1 MRQDLKINEATG
13 MPANFGPMEDADGRA
28 RITGP
33 CGDTMEVW
41 LRVQEGCIER
51 VRYTTDG
58 CWSSILAGSSAASLA
73 EGMIIEDAA
82 RISQEDVLEAVGGLP
97 EESRHCALLAAN
109 TIGAAV
115 ADYRDRNEGCGE
127 CREKDC
133 SAKARRANE
142 SEKDFADRRAIQ
154 RRLCRIKHKIVVLS
168 GKGGVGKSTVA
179 VNLAAALSLGGRRV
193 GLLDVDIHGPSV
205 PKMLNMEDAQLELE
219 GDTILPI
226 ELGDLKV
233 MSIGFL
239 LRHADDAIIWR
250 GPMKIG
256 VIKQFLKDVAW
267 GDLDVLVID
276 CPPGTGDEPLSVA
289 QLIPDADGAIVVT
302 TPQDV
307 ALADVRKSVNFC
319 REVNLPILGV
329 VENMSG
335 FTCPKC
341 REHIAIFKQ
350 DGGERMAA
358 EMGVPFLGRIP
369 IDPAFVEACDE
380 GRVRIHKT
388 AGHPGIE
395 ALSKIAEAVGDA
407 LQ

>member
-1 MRQDLKINEATG
+1 
-13 MPANFGPMEDADGRA
+13 
-28 RITGP
+28 
-33 CGDTMEVW
+33 
-41 LRVQEGCIER
+41 
-51 VRYTTDG
+51 
-58 CWSSILAGSSAASLA
+58 LA
-73 EGMIIEDAA
+73 EGMSVDEASNL
-82 RISQEDVLEAVGGLP
+82 SQDDVLEAVGGLS

-109 TIGAAV
+109 TIKAAV
-115 ADYRDRNEGCGE
+115 ADFRVQRAESCGE
-127 CREKDC
+127 CSREDC
-133 SAKARRANE
+133 GGKTPLQGE
-142 SEKDFADRRAIQ
+142 SEKDFADRQGIQ

-179 VNLAAALSLGGRRV
+179 VNLAAALSLTDRRV

-205 PKMLNMEDAQLELE
+205 PKMLHMEDVQLELE
-219 GDTILPI
+219 GDTILPM

-239 LRHADDAIIWR
+239 LRHADDAVIWR

-276 CPPGTGDEPLSVA
+276 CPPGTGDEPLSIA

-307 ALADVRKSVNFC
+307 ALADVRKSIDFC
-319 REVNLPILGV
+319 RRVNLPVLGV

-341 REHIAIFKQ
+341 GEHIAIFKQ

-380 GRVRIHKT
+380 GRVRIHKA

-395 ALSKIAEAVGDA
+395 ALSKIAEAIAVA
-407 LQ
+407 LP